1 MLINHIMRNNSLPY
15 FIIFLFTVSTSI
27 CSAQKNKVKE
37 PDYKYIPD
45 DLELYS
51 TIVAMDSVFFQAYN
65 ICDLDKQ
72 AAIYS
77 DDIEFYH
84 DQGGLM
90 TVKQEI
96 LDSTKKYVCG
106 KTTRELV
113 KGSLEIYP
121 IKDFGAVEIGLHK
134 FHNNTEKEGTPS
146 HASKFVIFWKNDNN
160 TWTITKVVSLH

>member
-1 MLINHIMRNNSLPY
+1 MRNSRLPY
-15 FIIFLFTVSTSI
+15 FLILLFAITTTV
-27 CSAQKNKVKE
+27 CSAQKKTTKE
-37 PDYKYIPD
+37 PTYKYIPD
-45 DLELYS
+45 NIELYK
-51 TIVAMDSVFFQAYN
+51 TIVTMDSTFFLAYN
-65 ICDLDKQ
+65 TCDLDKQ

-77 DDIEFYH
+77 DKIEFYH

-96 LDSTKKYVCG
+96 LDGTEKYICG
-106 KTTRELV
+106 KVTRELV

-146 HASKFVIFWKNDNN
+146 HASKFIIFWKNDNDN
-160 TWTITKVVSLH
+160 WTITKVVSLH